1 MKEMELKP
9 SKYVNA
15 SVIDIL
21 KKLLL
26 FTSRPVFKFIGGG
39 E

>member
-1 MKEMELKP
+1 MLMT
-9 SKYVNA
+9 